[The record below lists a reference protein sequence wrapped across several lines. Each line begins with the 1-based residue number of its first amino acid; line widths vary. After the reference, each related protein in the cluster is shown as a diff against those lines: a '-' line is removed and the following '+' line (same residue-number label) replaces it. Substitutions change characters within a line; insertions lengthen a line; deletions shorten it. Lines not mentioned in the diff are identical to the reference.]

1 MTISAQKL
9 QELESQL
16 SGLEQVKPKNQKEH
30 KKLEQEKET
39 LTRTVASLKA
49 YLALKVGG
57 QVTDGQKFGVII
69 SKTLSLEGMPLAW
82 VSWSGAVEVPE
93 QPERLTVISPQ
104 ETLRTPNSTVWL
116 ALEEIRRDGGT
127 QPRATINHLTVAE
140 YAADM
145 REGASF
151 PPVLLFFDGADYWLA
166 DGFHRLEAAFSIG
179 LKEIV
184 AEVRPGTRRDAI
196 LYSVGANTTHGLRR
210 TNADKRQA
218 VMTLL
223 EDEKWSK
230 WTNSE
235 IAKKC
240 GVSHTFVNNLR
251 SSLETVSSEPRT
263 YTTKH
268 GTVATMNT
276 ANIGKSQSPL
286 TSELP
291 QPTELAEVQSTSHP
305 DSKQLREG
313 LNYQPGQGCEHYVK
327 VEPATWEQLKQYQEE
342 VGTATVDGA
351 IARMLSER
359 TPKSVPTDE
368 LCLAITSNVDR
379 FNDQQLYAV
388 VKAISHLNPDLIRQ
402 VLESPE
408 EFWEK

>member
-82 VSWSGAVEVPE
+82 VSWSGAVEIPE

-127 QPRATINHLTVAE
+127 QPRATINHLTVTE

-179 LKEIV
+179 LKEIA

-268 GTVATMNT
+268 GTIATMNT

-291 QPTELAEVQSTSHP
+291 QPAELAEVQSTSHRE
-305 DSKQLREG
+305 SKPLREG
-313 LNYQPGQGCEHYVK
+313 LNYRPGNGCEHYVK

-379 FNDQQLYAV
+379 FNDQQLLAV
-388 VKAISHLNPDLIRQ
+388 VKAIAHLNPDLIRQ
-402 VLESPE
+402 VMESPE
-408 EFWEK
+408 EF

>member
-82 VSWSGAVEVPE
+82 VSWSGAVEIPE

-127 QPRATINHLTVAE
+127 QPRVAINTTVVEE
-140 YAADM
+140 YASNMKD
-145 REGASF
+145 GASF
-151 PPVLLFFDGADYWLA
+151 PPVLLFFDGTDYWLS
-166 DGFHRLEAAFSIG
+166 DGFHRLEAALSIG
-179 LKEIV
+179 WIQIAAELKQ
-184 AEVRPGTRRDAI
+184 GTQRDAI
-196 LYSVGANTTHGLRR
+196 LYSVGANATHGLRR

-223 EDEKWSK
+223 EDEEWSK
-230 WTNSE
+230 FSDRE
-235 IAKKC
+235 IARRC
-240 GVSHTFVNNLR
+240 GVGNKFVGDVRR
-251 SSLETVSSEPRT
+251 SLCSEHSEKT

-268 GTVATMNT
+268 GTVAIMNT
-276 ANIGKSQSPL
+276 ANIGKSPSPP

-291 QPTELAEVQSTSHP
+291 QPTELAEVQSTSHR

-379 FNDQQLYAV
+379 FNDQQLLAV
-388 VKAISHLNPDLIRQ
+388 VKAIASLNPDLIRQ

-408 EFWEK
+408 EF